1 MSDSRDELS
10 EVRQA
15 LLGFTKK
22 ITKTLESAKSNLDE
36 ELNKLAG
43 LRQQLGKISMLGVT
57 DQVDVKLKEK
67 LAKALDQTINAANQ
81 ANKEL
86 KEGKLSGLSKVV
98 NDVETNI
105 KKPGRR

>member
-1 MSDSRDELS
+1 MSGSQDELS

-15 LLGFTKK
+15 LLGFTKE

-36 ELNKLAG
+36 ELKNLAG
-43 LRQQLGKISMLGVT
+43 LQKQLVKISMLGVT

-67 LAKALDQTINAANQ
+67 LANALDQTIAAANQ
-81 ANKEL
+81 ANKKL
-86 KEGKLSGLSKVV
+86 KEVKFDRLPKAV
-98 NDVETNI
+98 NDDETHI